1 MSRNTSG
8 LKRGGSLGR
17 PKGVPNRATQD
28 AKEFCGGIVSD
39 PTYQE
44 RLRIRALDGT
54 LPPVLECMLWHY
66 AFGRPSQRIEHG
78 GHLSVSGESEL
89 VERLKRGR
97 QRVAQMRA
105 EPQGAIKPSN

>member
-66 AFGRPSQRIEHG
+66 AHGKPSQHIEHRG
-78 GHLSVSGESEL
+78 QLSIAGETE
-89 VERLKRGR
+89 VVRRLKAARLR
-97 QRVAQMRA
+97 LAQRPLGDQ
-105 EPQGAIKPSN
+105 